1 MINKRNPIFR
11 RLALVGLATALAMTI
26 PTASAQ
32 EDEKHQV
39 SEKVGEALQK
49 LKPLQDAKNYQGM
62 LDLVN
67 GQLAGVPPTSYD
79 AAYLLD
85 LKARLLIQTDQLSKA
100 IPPWQEALKLA
111 DQYKY
116 WDAKQ
121 TLDVSKYLAQLIFS
135 EATSSK
141 DKTVQTQEIADA
153 ATYLKRY
160 LEATAKPEA
169 EMQMLYAQILYYQ
182 ATSDASHVNQQLLDE
197 ARKIIEK
204 GMLGAIH
211 PKEGF
216 YRLLLAVVQQ
226 QNDYGH
232 SAELMELL
240 LKEYPNK
247 KDIWPMLF
255 GTYVNLAG
263 SAKNDDQR
271 REFFVRAIN
280 TLERAQ
286 ALGFMNTPRDN
297 YNLVTLYINAGEFSI
312 ATDMLHAGLEKG
324 TIEST
329 VNNWRILGAYYQQ
342 ANKELQAISALKEA
356 TKLFPKEGSL
366 ELLIGQIYQQLD
378 NTKEAHAHYELA
390 VAKGNTG
397 DKPHQ
402 AYLYLAY
409 TALELQD
416 YDGALHAI
424 GEALKFP
431 DGVKDP
437 QVKTLK
443 EGIEASIADRDRIK
457 AAAEAA
463 AKKN

>member
-11 RLALVGLATALAMTI
+11 RLAWVGLAAALAMAI
-26 PTASAQ
+26 PHASAQ
-32 EDEKHQV
+32 EEKHQV

-49 LKPLQDAKNYQGM
+49 LKPLQDAKNFQGM

-85 LKARLLIQTDQLSKA
+85 LKARLLIQMDQLGKA
-100 IPPWQEALKLA
+100 IEPWEQALKLA

-116 WDAKQ
+116 WDDKQ
-121 TLDVSKYLAQLIFS
+121 TLDVTKYLSQLIFS

-141 DKTVQTQEIADA
+141 DKAVQTQEIADA
-153 ATYLKRY
+153 AKYLKRY
-160 LEATAKPEA
+160 LAGATKPEP

-182 ATSDASHVNQQLLDE
+182 ATSDSAHVNQQLLNE
-197 ARKIIEK
+197 ARKIVET
-204 GMLGAIH
+204 GMLGSIH

-216 YRLLLAVVQQ
+216 YRLLLAIVQQ
-226 QNDYGH
+226 QNDFVH

-240 LKEYPNK
+240 LKEYPGK

-263 SAKNDDQR
+263 TAKDEDQR
-271 REFFVRAIN
+271 REYYVRAIN

-286 ALGFMNTPRDN
+286 KLGFMNTPRDN

-329 VNNWRILGAYYQQ
+329 AANWRILGAYYQQ
-342 ANKELQAISALKEA
+342 ANKELQAVDALKEA
-356 TKLFPKEGSL
+356 TKLFPKDGSL
-366 ELLIGQIYQQLD
+366 EMLIGQIYTQMD
-378 NTKEAHAHYELA
+378 NTKEAHTHYELA
-390 VAKGNTG
+390 VQKGNVG
-397 DKPHQ
+397 EKPHL

-409 TALELQD
+409 TALEMGD
-416 YDGALHAI
+416 YDGALKAI
-424 GEALKFP
+424 NQALAMP
-431 DGVKDP
+431 EGAKDP
-437 QVKTLK
+437 QVKSLK
-443 EGIEASIADRDRIK
+443 DGIEASIADRERIK

-463 AKKN
+463 AKKL